1 MFRTE
6 KHTNGNQANEP
17 ANNQTPPANWPQ
29 HGSPYETPPYA
40 QPAPPQSASVSR
52 AITESDAL
60 ARDIKEGVLNGFIG
74 NGTTFTGEASFK
86 GMLRVDGQVTGRITS
101 EDGTLIVG
109 NNGHVDAN
117 IEVAVATIHGTV
129 NGDIIA
135 SKRIEIGRTSRVIGN
150 IQAPTLVIEQGAV
163 FEGTCRM
170 LQLKQEAD
178 KKQEKKAAVLS
189 ATDKESP
196 VETVSSVAS

>member
-1 MFRTE
+1 MFRNS
-6 KHTNGNQANEP
+6 NGTQVNEP
-17 ANNQTPPANWPQ
+17 ATNQTPPPNWQ
-29 HGSPYETPPYA
+29 QNGSPYETNAY
-40 QPAPPQSASVSR
+40 QQTSPAQSANASR
-52 AITESDAL
+52 AISESDAL

-74 NGTTFTGEASFK
+74 NNTTFTGEASFK
-86 GMLRVDGQVTGRITS
+86 GMLRVDGQLTGRITS

-109 NNGHVDAN
+109 TGGHVDAN

-163 FEGTCRM
+163 FEGSCRM
-170 LQLKQEAD
+170 LQLKEEAD
-178 KKQEKKAAVLS
+178 KKEKRPSVLT
-189 ATDKESP
+189 ATDKASP
-196 VETVSSVAS
+196 VETVSSIAS